1 MNPACAKQ
9 IKIAHASFI
18 ATKNKL
24 IKMKKLLYTMFCMTL
39 LGVTSCQK
47 NFLERPP
54 LGVQTEN
61 NFYQSP
67 DAGFKSVVQVY
78 QAFNNFYAYEAPRAE
93 LGNMATDDSEKGGSD
108 AGDRPFVTDL
118 GYGRALSSNVSLQQ
132 FWAGCYAG
140 IGSCNVA
147 LENLPKNEL
156 IDAQGYK
163 LKETTKNRYLAE
175 IKFLRAFWYFELVKV
190 YGGVPLLD
198 KTLTV
203 DNSNKLKKASALE
216 IFNFI
221 IQDLDAASAEVSLPS
236 KNVNAAGEVGRVNK
250 EAVWALQAKVYLF
263 FAKDNIS
270 LFAKARDAAKKV
282 IASNAY
288 SLNTDFQAIFLQDGY
303 KTREPIFT
311 IVRGDN
317 PALSI
322 YGSFVPLYSSPRGP
336 TGAWGFDTPT
346 QDLVD
351 EFEPG
356 DPRLLFSVLESGDV
370 FAKTTGQE
378 VLNFT
383 SYPGTGYHSRKTY
396 LPQARRGG
404 GWGDDAWTF
413 HPIRYADVLLMYA
426 EALLESGGNKQEVA
440 DNINLVRQRASN
452 SRHTD
457 AEAVSRVRTIATTPL
472 PDVLASADLR
482 KAVRHE
488 RRVEF
493 AMEYQ
498 RLYDLIRWNTY
509 IETMNNFATK
519 PKSNGKG
526 SAFKKGIN
534 EVFPIPQVEIDRSG
548 GSITQNPG
556 Y

>member
-1 MNPACAKQ
+1 MLCLT
-9 IKIAHASFI
+9 I
-18 ATKNKL
+18 
-24 IKMKKLLYTMFCMTL
+24 
-39 LGVTSCQK
+39 LGVASCK
-47 NFLERPP
+47 KSFLDRPP
-54 LGVQTEN
+54 LGAQTEN
-61 NFYQSP
+61 NFYKSP
-67 DAGFKSVVQVY
+67 DAGFKSVVQCY
-78 QAFNNFYAYEAPRAE
+78 QSLNDFYGYEAPRAE
-93 LGNMATDDSEKGGSD
+93 LGNMATDDSDKGGSD

-118 GYGRALSSNVSLQQ
+118 GFGRALSSNVSLQN
-132 FWAGCYAG
+132 FWATCYLG
-140 IGSCNVA
+140 IGNCNMA
-147 LENLPKNEL
+147 LDNLPKNDL

-163 LKETTKNRYLAE
+163 LNEKTKNRYLAE
-175 IKFLRAFWYFELVKV
+175 IKFLRAFFYFELVRV
-190 YGGVPLLD
+190 YGGVPLINT
-198 KTLTV
+198 TLTV
-203 DNSNKLKKASALE
+203 DNSNKLKRATALE

-221 IQDLDAASAEVSLPS
+221 IQDLDAAEAESGLPS
-236 KNVNAAGEVGRVNK
+236 KNAMSAGEIGRVNK
-250 EAVWALQAKVYLF
+250 EAAMALKARVYLF
-263 FAKDNIS
+263 FAKDDVS

-282 IASNAY
+282 ITSNAFA
-288 SLNTDFQAIFLQDGY
+288 LNADFQAVFLQDGF
-303 KTREPIFT
+303 KTREPLFT

-322 YGSFVPLYSSPRGP
+322 YGSFIPLYSSPRGP

-346 QDLVD
+346 QNLVD

-378 VLNFT
+378 ILNFT
-383 SYPGTGYHSRKTY
+383 SYPGTGYHNRKTY

-426 EALLESGGNKQEVA
+426 EALLESGGSKQEVA

-457 AEAVSRVRTIATTPL
+457 SEAVSRVRTIAAPAL
-472 PDVLASADLR
+472 PNVLASADLR

-498 RLYDLIRWNTY
+498 RLYDLIRWNTL

-526 SAFKKGIN
+526 AGFKKGIN
-534 EVFPIPQVEIDRSG
+534 ELFPIPQVEIDRSG